1 MIVENLSQRLVL
13 FAICCLTGSLGCAEH
28 LSRTDGMAQIES
40 GAAPRVVD
48 VRSAVGPVLFME
60 GHMNGW
66 KQDGLR
72 IEKGTVSES
81 DAVVTARE

>member
-1 MIVENLSQRLVL
+1 
-13 FAICCLTGSLGCAEH
+13 
-28 LSRTDGMAQIES
+28 
-40 GAAPRVVD
+40 
-48 VRSAVGPVLFME
+48 ME